1 MPSEMRYENCVC
13 VDASLVVKWLV
24 SEPDSAQ
31 ALDVLEEWMRREV
44 KMIAPP
50 LIDYEVG
57 SVLRKLS
64 ARGRIDVD
72 EARQRLHIF
81 ESLSIGHVHPP
92 FLLRRAWEMA
102 VRHGLHT
109 IYDASYAALSELTGT
124 RLYTC
129 DQALISAL
137 NWPSDMAVNPLGTA

>member
-1 MPSEMRYENCVC
+1 MLGEMRYENCVC
-13 VDASLVVKWLV
+13 VDASLVAKWLV

-31 ALDVLEEWMRREV
+31 ALDVLEAWMRQGV
-44 KMIAPP
+44 QMIAPP

-81 ESLSIGHVHPP
+81 ESLGIRHVHPP
-92 FLLRRAWEMA
+92 FLLRRSWEIA
-102 VRHGLHT
+102 VRHGLYT

-129 DQALISAL
+129 DQTLISAL
-137 NWPSDMAVNPLGTA
+137 SWPSDMIVNPLGAS